1 MADQSQYYYTN
12 QDDEYLDQD
21 QAYYDYDQ
29 DQYPYD
35 NSQERPSFTEYWKK
49 SKDSESSS
57 SRGQKNIRFVQTT
70 VPGASSGSYSGGY
83 ASGTDADAGM
93 GSDSY
98 NTGSSS
104 KDGQSSS
111 SSKAA
116 QDKAQLRRAQVRKA
130 QIQHRQ
136 RKANYVKQL
145 EQDVAGLRDAIT
157 TEQQEVEML
166 RGENDMM
173 RSHVHHTM
181 GGVHDPYATMPL
193 GHDVPVSLP
202 YTSDPATSQGL
213 DYYSMNLPVDD
224 PMRSSYRMTTS
235 DTSSYYQTA
244 SPPSGAD
251 YYSRMPSNLTPLP
264 DMVSGAQDLNYML
277 APSHDPYSYPTNYKK

>member
-1 MADQSQYYYTN
+1 MADPNQYYYAP

-21 QAYYDYDQ
+21 QQYYDYDQ

-35 NSQERPSFTEYWKK
+35 NGQERPSFTEYWKK
-49 SKDSESSS
+49 SKDGQSSS
-57 SRGQKNIRFVQTT
+57 SRGHKNIRFVQTT
-70 VPGASSGSYSGGY
+70 VPGTSSTSYSGGY
-83 ASGTDADAGM
+83 ASGTDTDAGM
-93 GSDSY
+93 ASDMGSSY
-98 NTGSSS
+98 NTGSSGQ
-104 KDGQSSS
+104 DGQSSS

-157 TEQQEVEML
+157 TEQQEVDLL
-166 RGENDMM
+166 RGENDMI

-181 GGVHDPYATMPL
+181 GGVHDPYPAMSL
-193 GHDVPVSLP
+193 GQDIPVSLP
-202 YTSDPATSQGL
+202 YSTDPATSQSL
-213 DYYSMNLPVDD
+213 DYYSMNLPMDD
-224 PMRSSYRMTTS
+224 PMSRSSYRMTS
-235 DTSSYYQTA
+235 SESPSYYQTA
-244 SPPSGAD
+244 SPASGAD

-264 DMVSGAQDLNYML
+264 DMGS
-277 APSHDPYSYPTNYKK
+277 DPQGLGYNMA